1 MDNNVQ
7 NIPYIAFESS
17 QARMERTNRRMWIV
31 ILVLIVALLG
41 TNAGWIYYESQFED
55 VVTST
60 ETVTQEATADSDSE
74 IRLIGG
80 DYYGESETDSNQNND
95 QD

>member
-41 TNAGWIYYESQFED
+41 TNAGWIYYEAQFED

-60 ETVTQEATADSDSE
+60 ETVTQEATADDDSE

-80 DYYGESETDSNQNND
+80 DYYGESEADSNQDNN

>member
-41 TNAGWIYYESQFED
+41 TNAGWIYYESQWQYVEA
-55 VVTST
+55 T
-60 ETVTQEATADSDSE
+60 TVTQDLDASD
-74 IRLIGG
+74 GG
-80 DYYGESETDSNQNND
+80 NAVINDGVHINGESKTDGITN
-95 QD
+95 